1 MIWLVGSKGMLG
13 SELLRVLE
21 RRGLACVGTGREVD
35 ITDGAAL
42 DAFVASQP
50 EPVTWIVNCAAYTAV
65 DRAEDEP
72 GLCRKLNAD
81 GPAILARLANRIGA
95 TLLHV
100 STDYVFN
107 GKGTAPYREDAPTN
121 PVGVY
126 GATKRD
132 GETAILANHHA
143 VYILRTAWLYGRH
156 GNNFVRTMLRL
167 MNERDEIKV
176 VNDQRGSPTWTLDLA
191 NTAADLIVR
200 ADSGKPLDYGIYQY
214 TNDTNDD
221 GITWF
226 EFAEKIYA
234 LGKDLGLIAG
244 DCAVRPCSTAEYP
257 TKAARPAYSVLDK
270 GKIKRALGI
279 SIPQWDESLKRYLE
293 QCER

>member
-1 MIWLVGSKGMLG
+1 MLG
-13 SELLRVLE
+13 SELFRVLE
-21 RRGLACVGTGREVD
+21 RRGLACVGSDREVD
-35 ITDGAAL
+35 IADGAAL

-65 DRAEDEP
+65 DRAEDEQD
-72 GLCRKLNAD
+72 LCRKLNVD
-81 GPAILARLANRIGA
+81 GPAGIARLANRIGA
-95 TLLHV
+95 ALLHF

-107 GKGTAPYREDAPTN
+107 GKGTTPYREDDPTD

-126 GATKRD
+126 GVTKRD
-132 GETAILANHHA
+132 GETAILSSHNAA
-143 VYILRTAWLYGRH
+143 YILRTAWLYGQG

-167 MNERDEIKV
+167 MNEREEIKV

-200 ADSGKPLDYGIYQY
+200 ADSGKPPDYGVYHY
-214 TNDTNDD
+214 TNE
-221 GITWF
+221 GEITWF

-234 LGKDLGLIAG
+234 LGKQLALIAG
-244 DCAVRPCSTAEYP
+244 DCVVRPCSTAEYP

-270 GKIKRALGI
+270 GKIRRALGI
-279 SIPQWDESLKRYLE
+279 SIPAWDESLKGYLE
-293 QCER
+293 QCGR